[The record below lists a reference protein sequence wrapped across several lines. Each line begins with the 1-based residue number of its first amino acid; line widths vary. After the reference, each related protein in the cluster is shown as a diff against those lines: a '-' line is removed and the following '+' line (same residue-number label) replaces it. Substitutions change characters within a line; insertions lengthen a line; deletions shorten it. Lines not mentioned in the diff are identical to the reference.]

1 MDMNMLPNP
10 SGGTMQPL
18 PRAFR
23 LGTLALLAL
32 ALASGCARTVVIVPR
47 PARGYTATD
56 TLYGV
61 SKGKDVRITFH
72 FDTTWRRDT
81 VVRVDT
87 LWRGGTRTIVRV
99 DTLRTARTDTLVRVD
114 TVVRAG
120 TRVRVD
126 TVGIP
131 EAIPFQP
138 RTPTGVPRVDTV
150 TITRRDTV
158 TIVRRDTVRVT
169 VRDTLVRVDTV
180 RLAGRR
186 VLFVPPGQYPP
197 EGQCRVWIHDL
208 APGRQADPAPC
219 NALGTIPRGA
229 FILFRGEAWDFDYDW
244 LAESRR
250 GGVPPEIVALQRRG
264 RP

>member
-1 MDMNMLPNP
+1 
-10 SGGTMQPL
+10 MQPL
-18 PRAFR
+18 SRNII
-23 LGTLALLAL
+23 LGAIALVA
-32 ALASGCARTVVIVPR
+32 AASASGCGRTLVIVPR

-61 SKGKDVRITFH
+61 SKGKDVRVTFH

-81 VVRVDT
+81 VTRTDT

-114 TVVRAG
+114 TVVRQG

-131 EAIPFQP
+131 EAIPFP
-138 RTPTGVPRVDTV
+138 TPVPAPVTRVDTVRITRRDTV
-150 TITRRDTV
+150 TITRRDT
-158 TIVRRDTVRVT
+158 IRVT
-169 VRDTLVRVDTV
+169 VRDTLFRVDTV
-180 RLAGRR
+180 RVAGRR

-197 EGQCRVWIHDL
+197 EGQCRIWIHDL
-208 APGRQADPAPC
+208 APGRQAAAAPC
-219 NALGTIPRGA
+219 NALGAIPRGA
-229 FILFRGEAWDFDYDW
+229 FILFRGDAWDFDHDW
-244 LAESRR
+244 LEESRR
-250 GGVPPEIVALQRRG
+250 GSVPPEIVALQRRG